1 MIKRILF
8 TIIISFVLALNVNAQ
23 NITCNGDF
31 SASINIDS
39 TSINVGETINIGIL
53 ESSITSGID
62 YLVNYKNSNDYI
74 SIENINKSAKI
85 TGKKMGESTINV
97 EIKFL
102 ANNNQLGICNKSIP
116 IKIVS
121 NIVTLS
127 DLNIDK
133 YDLSGIFKSDV
144 YEYNIEV
151 PYEVEK
157 INITG
162 TPTDPNAD
170 VTGLGERYLNEG
182 NQSFMILVKNNGE
195 SNSYK
200 ISVKRLE
207 ASNDNTL
214 KSLNVQGYIFNTPFS
229 NSKYEYQ
236 INVDESVDSINI
248 VAEANNS
255 FAIIDGVGNH
265 SLVSGKNEFKINVT
279 SQNGEIKSYTIIVNK
294 SSGTSL
300 LKSLKISRYKI
311 TPKFH
316 RYSFIY
322 DVYIYDEIDQLKIIA
337 SANEG
342 DNIEIIGNKKL
353 KKGKNEIYIKVSGI
367 DKTTSVYKINAY
379 KLNKIDFINNIGKKS
394 GTLTTSLLLLFI
406 VSILVMVGFIMY
418 FIKINHIK
426 LIDKKLNKKKRVK

>member
-1 MIKRILF
+1 MIKRILL
-8 TIIISFVLALNVNAQ
+8 IIISSFIFVLNVNAET
-23 NITCNGDF
+23 ITCNGDF

-39 TSINVGETINIGIL
+39 TSINVDETVNISIV

-74 SIENINKSAKI
+74 TIENINESAKI

-102 ANNNQLGICNKSIP
+102 ANNNQLGICKKSIP

-127 DLNIDK
+127 NLNIDK

-162 TPTDPNAD
+162 VPTDPNAD

-195 SNSYK
+195 SASYK

-229 NSKYEYQ
+229 SSKYEYQ
-236 INVDESVDSINI
+236 INIDENIDSINI

-255 FAIIDGVGNH
+255 FAIIEGLGEH

-279 SQNGEIKSYTIIVNK
+279 SQNGEKRSYTIIVNK

-300 LKSLKISRYKI
+300 LKYLKISRYKI

-322 DVYIYDEIDQLKIIA
+322 DVYIYDEIDQLKIVA

-342 DNIEIIGNKKL
+342 DNIEIIGNEKL

-379 KLNKIDFINNIGKKS
+379 KLDKIDFINNIGKKS
-394 GTLTTSLLLLFI
+394 GTLTTSLLILFI
-406 VSILVMVGFIMY
+406 VSIIIMVLFIIY

-426 LIDKKLNKKKRVK
+426 LNNKKHNKKRVK

>member
-1 MIKRILF
+1 MIKRILL
-8 TIIISFVLALNVNAQ
+8 IIISSFIFVLNVNAET
-23 NITCNGDF
+23 ITCNGDF

-39 TSINVGETINIGIL
+39 TSINVDETVNISIV

-74 SIENINKSAKI
+74 TIENINKSAKI

-102 ANNNQLGICNKSIP
+102 ANNNQLGICKKSIP

-127 DLNIDK
+127 ALNIDK

-162 TPTDPNAD
+162 VPTDPNAD

-195 SNSYK
+195 STSYK

-229 NSKYEYQ
+229 SSKYEYQ
-236 INVDESVDSINI
+236 INVDENIDSINI
-248 VAEANNS
+248 VAETNNS
-255 FAIIDGVGNH
+255 FAIIEGLGEH

-279 SQNGEIKSYTIIVNK
+279 SQNGEKRSYTIIVNK

-379 KLNKIDFINNIGKKS
+379 KLDKIDFINNIGKKS
-394 GTLTTSLLLLFI
+394 GTLTTSLLILFI
-406 VSILVMVGFIMY
+406 VSIIIMVLFIIY

-426 LIDKKLNKKKRVK
+426 LINKKHNKKRVK

>member
-1 MIKRILF
+1 MIKRILL
-8 TIIISFVLALNVNAQ
+8 IIISSFIFVLNVNAET
-23 NITCNGDF
+23 ITCNGDF

-39 TSINVGETINIGIL
+39 TSINVDETVNISIV
-53 ESSITSGID
+53 ESSITSGIN

-74 SIENINKSAKI
+74 TIENINKSAKI

-102 ANNNQLGICNKSIP
+102 ANNNQLGICKKSIP

-127 DLNIDK
+127 NLNIDK

-162 TPTDPNAD
+162 VPTDPNAD

-195 SNSYK
+195 STSYK

-229 NSKYEYQ
+229 SSKYEYQ
-236 INVDESVDSINI
+236 INVAESVDSINI

-255 FAIIDGVGNH
+255 FAIIEGLGEH

-279 SQNGEIKSYTIIVNK
+279 SQNGEKRSYTIIVNK

-342 DNIEIIGNKKL
+342 DNIEIIGNEKL

-394 GTLTTSLLLLFI
+394 GTLTTSLLILFI
-406 VSILVMVGFIMY
+406 VSIIIMVLFIIY

-426 LIDKKLNKKKRVK
+426 LINKKHNKKRVK

>member
-1 MIKRILF
+1 MIKRILL
-8 TIIISFVLALNVNAQ
+8 IIISSFIFVLNVNAET
-23 NITCNGDF
+23 ITCNGDF

-39 TSINVGETINIGIL
+39 TSINVDETVNISIV

-74 SIENINKSAKI
+74 TIENINKSAKI

-102 ANNNQLGICNKSIP
+102 ANNNQLGICKKSIP

-127 DLNIDK
+127 ALNIDK

-162 TPTDPNAD
+162 VPTDPNAD

-200 ISVKRLE
+200 INVKRLE

-229 NSKYEYQ
+229 SSKYEYQ
-236 INVDESVDSINI
+236 INVDENIDSINI
-248 VAEANNS
+248 VAETNNS
-255 FAIIDGVGNH
+255 FAIIEGLGEH

-279 SQNGEIKSYTIIVNK
+279 SQNGEKRSYTIIVNK

-379 KLNKIDFINNIGKKS
+379 KLDKIDFINNIGKKS

-406 VSILVMVGFIMY
+406 VSIIIMVLFIIY

-426 LIDKKLNKKKRVK
+426 LINKKHNKKRVK

>member
-1 MIKRILF
+1 MIKRILL
-8 TIIISFVLALNVNAQ
+8 IIISSFIFVLNVNAET
-23 NITCNGDF
+23 ITCNGDF

-39 TSINVGETINIGIL
+39 TSINVDETVNISIV

-74 SIENINKSAKI
+74 TIENINKSAKI

-102 ANNNQLGICNKSIP
+102 ANNNQLGICKKSIP

-127 DLNIDK
+127 ALNIDK

-162 TPTDPNAD
+162 VPTDPNAD

-195 SNSYK
+195 STSYK

-229 NSKYEYQ
+229 SSKYEYQ
-236 INVDESVDSINI
+236 INVDENIDSINI

-255 FAIIDGVGNH
+255 FAIIEGLGEH

-279 SQNGEIKSYTIIVNK
+279 SQNGEKRSYTIIVNK

-342 DNIEIIGNKKL
+342 DNIEIIGNEKL

-379 KLNKIDFINNIGKKS
+379 KLDKIDFINNIGKKS
-394 GTLTTSLLLLFI
+394 GTLTTSLLILFI
-406 VSILVMVGFIMY
+406 VSIIIMVLFIIY

-426 LIDKKLNKKKRVK
+426 LINKKHNKKRVK

>member
-1 MIKRILF
+1 MIKRILL
-8 TIIISFVLALNVNAQ
+8 IIISSFIFVLNINAET
-23 NITCNGDF
+23 ITCNGDF

-39 TSINVGETINIGIL
+39 TSINVDETVNISIV

-74 SIENINKSAKI
+74 TIENINKSAKI

-102 ANNNQLGICNKSIP
+102 ANNNQLGICKKSIP

-127 DLNIDK
+127 ALNIDK

-162 TPTDPNAD
+162 VPTDPNAD

-200 ISVKRLE
+200 INVKRLE

-229 NSKYEYQ
+229 SSKYEYQ
-236 INVDESVDSINI
+236 INVDENIDSINI

-255 FAIIDGVGNH
+255 FAIIEGLGEH

-279 SQNGEIKSYTIIVNK
+279 SQNGEKRSYTIIVNK

-322 DVYIYDEIDQLKIIA
+322 DVYIYDEIDQLNIIA

-379 KLNKIDFINNIGKKS
+379 KLDKIDFINNIGKKS
-394 GTLTTSLLLLFI
+394 GTLTTSLLILFI
-406 VSILVMVGFIMY
+406 VSIIIMVLFIIY

-426 LIDKKLNKKKRVK
+426 LINKKHNKKRVK

>member
-1 MIKRILF
+1 MIKRILL
-8 TIIISFVLALNVNAQ
+8 IIISSFIFVLNVNAET
-23 NITCNGDF
+23 ITCNGDF

-39 TSINVGETINIGIL
+39 TSLNVDETVNISIV

-74 SIENINKSAKI
+74 TIENINKSAKI

-102 ANNNQLGICNKSIP
+102 ANNNQLGICKKSIP

-127 DLNIDK
+127 ALNIDK

-162 TPTDPNAD
+162 VPTDPNAD

-195 SNSYK
+195 STSYK

-214 KSLNVQGYIFNTPFS
+214 KSLNVQGYIFNTPFIS
-229 NSKYEYQ
+229 SKYEYQ
-236 INVDESVDSINI
+236 INVAESVDSINI

-255 FAIIDGVGNH
+255 FAIIEGLGEH

-279 SQNGEIKSYTIIVNK
+279 SQNGEKRSYTIIVNK

-311 TPKFH
+311 NPKFH

-342 DNIEIIGNKKL
+342 DNIEIIGNEKL

-379 KLNKIDFINNIGKKS
+379 KLDKIDFINNIGKKS
-394 GTLTTSLLLLFI
+394 GTLTTSLLILFI
-406 VSILVMVGFIMY
+406 VSIITMVLFIIY

-426 LIDKKLNKKKRVK
+426 LINKKHNKKRVK

>member
-1 MIKRILF
+1 MIKRILL
-8 TIIISFVLALNVNAQ
+8 IIISSFIFVLNVNAET
-23 NITCNGDF
+23 ITCNGDF

-39 TSINVGETINIGIL
+39 TSINVDETVNISIV

-74 SIENINKSAKI
+74 TIDNINKSAKI

-102 ANNNQLGICNKSIP
+102 ANNNQLGICKKSIP

-127 DLNIDK
+127 ALNIDK

-162 TPTDPNAD
+162 VPTDPNAD

-195 SNSYK
+195 STSYK

-229 NSKYEYQ
+229 SSKYEYQ
-236 INVDESVDSINI
+236 INVDENIDSINI

-255 FAIIDGVGNH
+255 FAIIEGLGEH

-279 SQNGEIKSYTIIVNK
+279 SQNGEKRSYTIIVNK

-342 DNIEIIGNKKL
+342 DNIEIIGNEKL

-379 KLNKIDFINNIGKKS
+379 KLDKIDFINNIGKKS
-394 GTLTTSLLLLFI
+394 GTLTTSLLILFVVSIIIMVLFI
-406 VSILVMVGFIMY
+406 IY

-426 LIDKKLNKKKRVK
+426 LINKKYNKKRVK

>member
-1 MIKRILF
+1 MIKRILL
-8 TIIISFVLALNVNAQ
+8 IIISSFIFVLNVNAET
-23 NITCNGDF
+23 ITCNGDF

-39 TSINVGETINIGIL
+39 TSINVDETVNISIV

-74 SIENINKSAKI
+74 TIDNINKSAKI

-102 ANNNQLGICNKSIP
+102 ANNNQLGICKKSIP

-127 DLNIDK
+127 ALNIDK

-162 TPTDPNAD
+162 VPTDPNAD

-195 SNSYK
+195 STSYK

-229 NSKYEYQ
+229 SSKYEYQ
-236 INVDESVDSINI
+236 INVDENIDSINI

-255 FAIIDGVGNH
+255 FAIIEGLGEH

-279 SQNGEIKSYTIIVNK
+279 SQNGEKRSYTIIVNK

-322 DVYIYDEIDQLKIIA
+322 DVYIYDEIDQLNIIA

-379 KLNKIDFINNIGKKS
+379 KLDKIYFINNIGKKS
-394 GTLTTSLLLLFI
+394 GTLTTSLLILFI
-406 VSILVMVGFIMY
+406 VSIIIMVLFIIY

-426 LIDKKLNKKKRVK
+426 LINKKHNKKRVK

>member
-1 MIKRILF
+1 MIKRILL
-8 TIIISFVLALNVNAQ
+8 IIISSFIFVLNVNAET
-23 NITCNGDF
+23 ITCNGDF

-39 TSINVGETINIGIL
+39 TSINVDETVNISIV

-74 SIENINKSAKI
+74 TIENINKSAKI

-102 ANNNQLGICNKSIP
+102 ANNNQLGICKKSIP

-127 DLNIDK
+127 ALNIDK

-162 TPTDPNAD
+162 VPTDPNAD

-195 SNSYK
+195 STSYK

-229 NSKYEYQ
+229 SSKYEYQ
-236 INVDESVDSINI
+236 INVDENIDSINI
-248 VAEANNS
+248 VAETNNS
-255 FAIIDGVGNH
+255 FAIIEGLGEH

-279 SQNGEIKSYTIIVNK
+279 SQNGEKRSYTIIVNK

-379 KLNKIDFINNIGKKS
+379 KLDKIDFINNIGKKS

-406 VSILVMVGFIMY
+406 VSIIIMVLFIIY

-426 LIDKKLNKKKRVK
+426 LINKKHNKKRVK

>member
-1 MIKRILF
+1 MIKRILL
-8 TIIISFVLALNVNAQ
+8 IIISSFIFVLNVNAET
-23 NITCNGDF
+23 ITCNGDF

-39 TSINVGETINIGIL
+39 TSLNVDETVNISIV

-74 SIENINKSAKI
+74 TIENINKSAKI

-102 ANNNQLGICNKSIP
+102 ANNNQLGICKKSIP

-127 DLNIDK
+127 ALNIDK

-162 TPTDPNAD
+162 VPTDPNAD

-195 SNSYK
+195 STSYK

-229 NSKYEYQ
+229 SSKYEYQ
-236 INVDESVDSINI
+236 INVDENIDSINI

-255 FAIIDGVGNH
+255 FAIIEGLGEH

-279 SQNGEIKSYTIIVNK
+279 SQNGEKRSYTIIVNK

-311 TPKFH
+311 NPKFH

-322 DVYIYDEIDQLKIIA
+322 DVYIYDEIDQLNIIA

-342 DNIEIIGNKKL
+342 DNIEIIGNEKL

-379 KLNKIDFINNIGKKS
+379 KLDKIDFINNIGKKS
-394 GTLTTSLLLLFI
+394 GTLTTSLLILFI
-406 VSILVMVGFIMY
+406 VSIIIMVLFIIY

-426 LIDKKLNKKKRVK
+426 LINKKHYKKRVK